1 MSVSSTVHQRFYSVQ
16 NKARSCSCC
25 CSCLSKFTE
34 VAEAGEVHC
43 VLHRRYNQ
51 NIDSCQIRFC
61 WVFFGFFQRGVVA
74 LPMGGHCVTCT
85 LGCRAQCSQNMTQQ
99 RLAQTRFISS
109 AKYLCPIGPYK
120 ARSESQNHSVVR
132 GLPSPR
138 ACDPPVGFSQLTSRI
153 CNSWLLKQC
162 NQ

>member
-16 NKARSCSCC
+16 NKARSCC
-25 CSCLSKFTE
+25 CSCSSKFTE
-34 VAEAGEVHC
+34 VAEAAEVHC

-51 NIDSCQIRFC
+51 NITTICR
-61 WVFFGFFQRGVVA
+61 VLFGFFQRGVVA

-85 LGCRAQCSQNMTQQ
+85 LRCRAQCSQNMAQQ

-109 AKYLCPIGPYK
+109 AKYLCPIGPCK
-120 ARSESQNHSVVR
+120 ARSESQNQSVVR
-132 GLPSPR
+132 GLPSSR
-138 ACDPPVGFSQLTSRI
+138 ACDPPLGFSQLTSRI
-153 CNSWLLKQC
+153 CNLWLLKRC